1 MAFTKANLGE
11 NGSKRSTMCYLKHMV
26 CKVLIKEMTL

>member
-11 NGSKRSTMCYLKHMV
+11 NGSKRSTMCCSRRVV
-26 CKVLIKEMTL
+26 CKVLNKEMAL